1 MFATVKFQR
10 TKKDENGI
18 EAYLWYRAT
27 AKDWRLTPGSDFQAR
42 NTKCWM
48 YIDSQGKQDL
58 WIHLQWVFIFFIHY
72 IKKLL
77 RVWCKENWNQVARIH
92 WRWMEGS
99 RDDHDILNFTGEKGP
114 YFWSGKP
121 FLQSQSRD
129 ETYSTSSTM
138 TILKPR
144 VNPLKKISIKQW
156 RPVRIDI
163 YYLSCFNRC
172 HSWILTISLLCHHL
186 SVSYG
191 HWQPVYVQIPVKSPD
206 TLWMMKNNIYC
217 TLIRCNLSVQ

>member
-1 MFATVKFQR
+1 MVVKHIFGTMQQQSIGVYHR
-10 TKKDENGI
+10 VQVSKPEMIYAGCTSILKASKISEYICNGCL
-18 EAYLWYRAT
+18 YFWFSTL
-27 AKDWRLTPGSDFQAR
+27 
-42 NTKCWM
+42 
-48 YIDSQGKQDL
+48 
-58 WIHLQWVFIFFIHY
+58 
-72 IKKLL
+72 KKLL

-114 YFWSGKP
+114 YFWSRKP

-144 VNPLKKISIKQW
+144 VDPLKKISIKQW

-191 HWQPVYVQIPVKSPD
+191 HGQPVYVQIPVKSPD